1 MNWKKWL
8 RVALALALV
17 AVLPVCA
24 FAATE
29 PVPTETV
36 PQATETDASNL
47 GLFLILATVL
57 AVITWAMVIWLIRW
71 AIAHNNERTL

>member
-8 RVALALALV
+8 CVVMVLALT
-17 AVLPVCA
+17 AVLPAQA

-29 PVPTETV
+29 PVPTETA
-36 PQATETDASNL
+36 PQEAQTDTSNL

-71 AIAHNNERTL
+71 AIAHNNQRTL